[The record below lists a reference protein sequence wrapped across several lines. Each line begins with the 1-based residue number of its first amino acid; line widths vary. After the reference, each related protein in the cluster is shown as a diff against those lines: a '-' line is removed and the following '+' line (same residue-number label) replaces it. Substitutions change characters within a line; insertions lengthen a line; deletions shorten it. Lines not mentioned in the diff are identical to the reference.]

1 MEEDFDDKNKLTKPS
16 NLAVIPDY
24 VAPLATEEEIS
35 VSSPEKEDSNKI
47 IIDKKDSKSKEAEV
61 DDEFQVLVYFW
72 SSFLEM

>member
-35 VSSPEKEDSNKI
+35 VSSPEK
-47 IIDKKDSKSKEAEV
+47 DKKDSKSKEAEV
-61 DDEFQVLVYFW
+61 DDEFQVIAYFI
-72 SSFLEM
+72 